1 MQLYF
6 IWRIVGAQI
15 LKAIGTQRLQ
25 FIAALMLSLTLMDT
39 PFAQTTEQ
47 YSAPPKPPTK
57 QQPTTQQPAT
67 QTDHP
72 SIRIGL
78 SGPFS
83 GGSSPMGESMRNGVR
98 LAVQEINAIGGIHG
112 RTIELIERDDQANTE
127 LGAKIANELTR
138 MKVAASIGIVNTGV
152 GLASID
158 TYQQARIPLMIA
170 VSTGPV
176 LTRRYAPP
184 AAPANFIFRVSP
196 TLDLEA
202 RILAADLKKRSI
214 SKVALLAD
222 ETPYGDS
229 GVNAFAEAARLASIE
244 LVTTQRFKIGDTDMS
259 RQLKT
264 ARAAGAQ
271 AVVGWGIGPELAQV
285 ARGIKGMGWRIPLMG
300 SWTLSMRNFID
311 AAGSA
316 GEGAL
321 LPQTF
326 IQDAGSTAK
335 NSFLLAYRRHFN
347 TDLIPSP
354 MSAAQ
359 GYDGMHLLAL
369 ALRQANTMDGD
380 AIRMAMENLTARYQ
394 GVVTSYDKPFSAQ
407 DHEAITANMMVIARV
422 THGRVDYAYREDQQ
436 RSALLK
442 VKSK

>member
-1 MQLYF
+1 MQGEF
-6 IWRIVGAQI
+6 FWRVVGV
-15 LKAIGTQRLQ
+15 LGLV
-25 FIAALMLSLTLMDT
+25 ALLNATG
-39 PFAQTTEQ
+39 FAQTT
-47 YSAPPKPPTK
+47 PPPST
-57 QQPTTQQPAT
+57 QTAVQTRARADQPTAGSLNNS
-67 QTDHP
+67 QT
-72 SIRIGL
+72 IRIGL

-83 GGSSPMGESMRNGVR
+83 GGSSPMGESMRNGIR
-98 LAVQEINAIGGIHG
+98 LAVREINAIGGVHG
-112 RTIELIERDDQANTE
+112 RTIELVERDDQANNE
-127 LGAKIANELTR
+127 LGAKIATELTR

-158 TYQQARIPLMIA
+158 VYQQARTPLMIA

-202 RILAADLKKRSI
+202 RMLAADLKKRGV

-222 ETPYGDS
+222 DTPYGDS
-229 GVNAFAEAARLASIE
+229 GTNAFADAARQAGVE
-244 LVTTQRFKIGDTDMS
+244 LVTTQRFKIGESDMS
-259 RQLKT
+259 RQLKN
-264 ARAAGAQ
+264 ARAAGAH

-285 ARGIKGMGWRIPLMG
+285 ARGMHQMAWRVPLMG

-369 ALRQANTMDGD
+369 ALRQANTLDGD
-380 AIRMAMENLTARYQ
+380 AIRKALENLEARYQ
-394 GVVTSYDKPFSAQ
+394 GVVTSYEKPFSAQ
-407 DHEAITANMMVIARV
+407 DHEAISANMMVIARV
-422 THGRVDYAYREDQQ
+422 TASRVDYAYREDQQ

-442 VKSK
+442 VKGK

>member
-1 MQLYF
+1 MRGNTYRWSF
-6 IWRIVGAQI
+6 S
-15 LKAIGTQRLQ
+15 
-25 FIAALMLSLTLMDT
+25 ALMLIAVMTS
-39 PFAQTTEQ
+39 PAKAQN
-47 YSAPPKPPTK
+47 
-57 QQPTTQQPAT
+57 
-67 QTDHP
+67 
-72 SIRIGL
+72 IRIGL

-83 GGSSPMGESMRNGVR
+83 GGSSPMGESMRNGIR

-112 RTIELIERDDQANTE
+112 RTIELIERDDQANNE
-127 LGAKIANELTR
+127 LGAKIATELTR
-138 MKVAASIGIVNTGV
+138 MKVAATIGIVNTGV

-184 AAPANFIFRVSP
+184 ASPANFIFRVSP

-202 RILAADLKKRSI
+202 RMLAADLKKRGI
-214 SKVALLAD
+214 SRVALLAD
-222 ETPYGDS
+222 DTPYGDS
-229 GVNAFAEAARLASIE
+229 GANAFAEAARQSGIE

-259 RQLKT
+259 RPLKN
-264 ARAAGAQ
+264 ARTAGAQ

-285 ARGIKGMGWRIPLMG
+285 AHGMMSMAWRVPFMG

-326 IQDAGSTAK
+326 IQDAGSAAK
-335 NSFLLAYRRHFN
+335 NSFLLAYRRQFN
-347 TDLIPSP
+347 TDMIPSP

-369 ALRQANTMDGD
+369 ALRQSKTLDGD
-380 AIRMAMENLTARYQ
+380 AIRRALENLESRYQ
-394 GVVTSYDKPFSAQ
+394 GVVTSYEKPFTAQ
-407 DHEAITANMMVIARV
+407 DHEAISANMMVIARV
-422 THGRVDYAYREDQQ
+422 SSGRVDYAYREDQQ

>member
-1 MQLYF
+1 MRGNIYRWIF
-6 IWRIVGAQI
+6 S
-15 LKAIGTQRLQ
+15 
-25 FIAALMLSLTLMDT
+25 ALMVMVVMTS
-39 PFAQTTEQ
+39 PAHAQN
-47 YSAPPKPPTK
+47 
-57 QQPTTQQPAT
+57 
-67 QTDHP
+67 
-72 SIRIGL
+72 ILIGL
-78 SGPFS
+78 SGSFS
-83 GGSSPMGESMRNGVR
+83 GGSSPMGESMRNGIR
-98 LAVQEINAIGGIHG
+98 LAVQEINAIGGING
-112 RTIELIERDDQANTE
+112 RTIELIERDDQANNE
-127 LGAKIANELTR
+127 LGAKIATELTR
-138 MKVAASIGIVNTGV
+138 MKVAATIGIVNTGV

-158 TYQQARIPLMIA
+158 VYQQARIPLMIA

-184 AAPANFIFRVSP
+184 ASTVNFIFRVSP

-202 RILAADLKKRSI
+202 RMLAADLKKRGI

-222 ETPYGDS
+222 DTPYGDS
-229 GVNAFAEAARLASIE
+229 GTNAFADAARQAAVE
-244 LVTTQRFKIGDTDMS
+244 LVTTQRFKIGETDMT
-259 RQLKT
+259 RQLKS

-285 ARGIKGMGWRIPLMG
+285 ARGMMNMAWRVPFMG
-300 SWTLSMRNFID
+300 SWTLSMRSFID
-311 AAGSA
+311 AAGNA

-326 IQDAGSTAK
+326 IQDAGSAAK

-369 ALRQANTMDGD
+369 ALRQAKTLDGD
-380 AIRMAMENLTARYQ
+380 AIRKALEHLDSRYQ
-394 GVVTSYDKPFSAQ
+394 GVVTSYEKPFNPQ
-407 DHEAITANMMVIARV
+407 DHEAISANMMVIARV
-422 THGRVDYAYREDQQ
+422 HAGRIDYAYREDQQ